1 MNTTKNKSIKDYT
14 KKLLSAET
22 TAATMLLI
30 GTVIAL
36 AMANYE
42 YDDYHHTLQ
51 MPFSLK
57 IGELELNLSFHHLIN
72 DGLMGIFFL
81 IVGIE
86 IRKELLYGELN
97 SIQKTT
103 LPLIAAVGGVIVPA
117 LIYWVFSDAQT
128 LNGWAIPT
136 ATDIAFAIGILALV
150 GKAVP
155 DSLRVFLLALAIFDD
170 LIASIIIAIFYSN
183 SIDLYSLFLVGVG
196 GSILYFFQKQKITQ
210 SWVYLSIGALLWYFL
225 YKSGIHS
232 ALVGIVVAFLLPI
245 NNNEES
251 TTDRLEHLFQ
261 PIVNTIILPLFA
273 FANAGIILSLE
284 SLEINNIVW
293 GVGLGLLIGKPVG
306 IVSSTYIAKALGYQ
320 LPGSFLSLLGLGI
333 IAGIGFTMSI
343 FVTDLSFNIE
353 EQKNNAKFAIL
364 VAFVI
369 ASGSGYL
376 LLKRATRA
384 TRK

>member
-1 MNTTKNKSIKDYT
+1 MNKNLKNKSYT
-14 KKLLSAET
+14 TKLLHAET
-22 TAATMLLI
+22 TAAIMLLI

-42 YDDYHHTLQ
+42 YDDYHHILAI
-51 MPFSLK
+51 PFSLQ
-57 IGELELNLSFHHLIN
+57 IGEMRLELSFHHIIN

-81 IVGIE
+81 LVGIE
-86 IRKELLYGELN
+86 IRKQLLYGELN
-97 SIQKTT
+97 SVQKAT
-103 LPLIAAVGGVIVPA
+103 LPLIAAIGGVVVPA
-117 LIYWVFSDAQT
+117 IIYLIFSDNKSIA
-128 LNGWAIPT
+128 GWAIPT

-183 SIDLYSLFLVGVG
+183 SIDLYSLLLVGIG
-196 GSILYFFQKQKITQ
+196 ASILYFFQKQKITQ
-210 SWVYLSIGALLWYFL
+210 SWVYLAIGGIMWYFL
-225 YKSGIHS
+225 FKSGVHS

-245 NNNEES
+245 NNNEKEES

-320 LPGSFLSLLGLGI
+320 LPGSFLALLGLGI

-343 FVTDLSFNIE
+343 FVTDLSFSLE

-369 ASGSGYL
+369 AAGTGYL
-376 LLKRATRA
+376 LLKRAIRQ
-384 TRK
+384 